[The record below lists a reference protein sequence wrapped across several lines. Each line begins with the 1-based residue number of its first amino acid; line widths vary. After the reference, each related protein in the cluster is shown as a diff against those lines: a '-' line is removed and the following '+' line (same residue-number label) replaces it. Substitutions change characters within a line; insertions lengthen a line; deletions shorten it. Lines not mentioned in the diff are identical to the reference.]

1 MNALVTAIVACLL
14 SGPMPLPQDSKPVQP
29 PNDKPAHPSTD
40 QPSKKPM
47 PSGHPGMSNEQVKWP
62 KARAED
68 VKSIDAILAAFYKI
82 PAGNPGEARD
92 WERYM
97 SLFTP
102 DARMVPARS
111 DDRGGAM
118 AMYVPIAQYVDM
130 NKKYFEKGGFL
141 DSEVHRQVDSFGHMA
156 QVWSTYES
164 RHSAEE
170 KDPYIR
176 GINSIQL
183 LKDKDRWW
191 IVNVF
196 WDFETPGNDIPVK
209 YLPAGAAQ
217 PAVQAE
223 GKPEAAPTETPAA
236 PATEPKKE

>member
-1 MNALVTAIVACLL
+1 MKMLLTAIVACVL
-14 SGPMPLPQDSKPVQP
+14 SGPIPLPQDTKPAQP
-29 PNDKPAHPSTD
+29 PKDKPSQEHPSTN

-47 PSGHPGMSNEQVKWP
+47 PSGHPGLGNEKVDWP
-62 KARAED
+62 QARVED
-68 VKSIDAILAAFYKI
+68 VKSIDAIIAAFYKI

-92 WERYM
+92 WGRYA

-118 AMYVPIAQYVDM
+118 AMYVPIGKYIEM
-130 NKKYFEKGGFL
+130 NQKYFEKGGFL
-141 DSEVHRQVDSFGHMA
+141 DTEVHREIDTFGHIA

-164 RHSAEE
+164 RHSADDKE
-170 KDPYIR
+170 PYIR

-183 LKDKDRWW
+183 LKDHDRWW

-196 WDFETPGNDIPVK
+196 WDFETPGNDIPAK
-209 YLPAGAAQ
+209 YLPAGAPTA
-217 PAVQAE
+217 
-223 GKPEAAPTETPAA
+223 KPEANPEAKPEAAA

>member
-1 MNALVTAIVACLL
+1 MNAVLAAILACLL
-14 SGPMPLPQDSKPVQP
+14 SGPMPLPQDSKPAQP
-29 PNDKPAHPSTD
+29 PADKPPQHPATN

-47 PSGHPGMSNEQVKWP
+47 PSGHPGLSNEQVNWP
-62 KARAED
+62 KARPED
-68 VKSIDAILAAFYKI
+68 VESIDAIMAAFYKI
-82 PAGNPGEARD
+82 PAGNPGEARNWD
-92 WERYM
+92 RYV

-102 DARMVPARS
+102 DARMVPARA

-118 AMYVPIAQYVDM
+118 AMFVPISQYVEM

-141 DSEVHRQVDSFGHMA
+141 DTEINRRVETFGHIA

-176 GINSIQL
+176 GINSIHL

-196 WDFETPGNDIPVK
+196 WDYETPGTEIPAQ
-209 YLPAGAAQ
+209 YLPAAGAANPNAQ
-217 PAVQAE
+217 PAD
-223 GKPEAAPTETPAA
+223 KPGEPAA
-236 PATEPKKE
+236 EPKKE